1 MGFKFN
7 HLRQAMLAAGV
18 IPSILP
24 LVITN
29 RELIGDTGVAP
40 FAVQFDASGTSASSL
55 TARPFHDLHHSW
67 NFGDED
73 VSTWGYGTQAGVA
86 KKNRASGPIA
96 AHVYETPGTYT
107 VTYTVTDPI
116 TRQFATRTRTITV
129 TDPDTV
135 FAGTNTICVANGTV
149 PIIGDCPAGADRQN
163 VTTWAGVV
171 ALMATGKRILLKRG
185 DTWTVPSTTATNVA
199 GPGIVGAYGTGAK
212 PIIQLTA
219 TGSKAFSGTSA
230 SSFADWRIMDL
241 DCNASGLATGAARN
255 ACRFWD
261 MGQGTGST
269 SGYYGLLLRCSSAS
283 SGSFAYVNNHTV
295 VADCV
300 VTSVDGGSGNIGIWT
315 GPADYVAVLGTSVAD
330 ASAAEHCF
338 RFQGLRYGVISHCYG
353 NNPASTKHAFTL
365 RAYATAGAFN
375 GTYSEKVVI
384 SNNEFASPHTQC
396 VMIHPQNT
404 SNDERFRDIVFERN
418 YINATAMGVYG
429 IGMGVKGGERISIRN
444 NIFRLASQPTGL
456 HLDVG
461 SSLASN
467 GNVPPIIDGGYVYNN
482 TFYSSVAGTQATQA
496 VQMASASHLNVS
508 VTNNIYYAPL
518 HTNTK
523 YMVNNVVGAV
533 MTIAT
538 NTTDGTGVTTNPN
551 FTATPPVT
559 YADWKPTSGYA
570 VNGGTTVP
578 VFDDFFGVERVYP
591 TADIGAVSP

>member
-1 MGFKFN
+1 MNLLFK
-7 HLRQAMLAAGV
+7 LLLKGG
-18 IPSILP
+18 ITPITP
-24 LVITN
+24 LVVTN
-29 RELIGDTGVAP
+29 RAADSDTGVAP
-40 FAVQFDASGTSASSL
+40 FSVQFDASGTTSIN
-55 TARPFHDLHHSW
+55 TTRPFHELYHSW

-73 VSTWGYGTQAGVA
+73 TVTWGYGTQAGVA

-107 VTYTVTDPI
+107 VNYTAIDPL
-116 TRQFATRTRTITV
+116 TGQAATATKTITV
-129 TDPDTV
+129 TDPDVV
-135 FAGTNTICVANGTV
+135 FAGANTICIANGTLPV
-149 PIIGDCPAGADRQN
+149 AGVNGVPAGATCYN
-163 VTTWAGVV
+163 ETTWAGVV
-171 ALMATGKRILLKRG
+171 SRLATGKRVLLKKG
-185 DTWTVPSTTATNVA
+185 DTWLVPSTSATNVA

-241 DCNASGLATGAARN
+241 DCNASGLATGVARN

-283 SGSFAYVNNHTV
+283 SGSFAYLNNHSV

-396 VMIHPQNT
+396 VMIHPQNS

-429 IGMGVKGGERISIRN
+429 IGMGVKGGERITIRN
-444 NIFRLASQPTGL
+444 NLLRLASQPTGL

-467 GNVPPIIDGGYVYNN
+467 GFVPPIIDGCYVYNN
-482 TFYSSVAGTQATQA
+482 TFYSSVSGTQTTQA
-496 VQMASASHLNVS
+496 VQIVSAAHLNIS

-538 NTTDGTGVTTNPN
+538 NTADGTGVTTNPN
-551 FTATPPVT
+551 FTTTPPAT
-559 YADWKPTSGYA
+559 YADYKTTSGYTI
-570 VNGGTTVP
+570 NGGTTIAVY
-578 VFDDFFGVERVYP
+578 DDFFGAQRTYP
-591 TADIGAVSP
+591 TADMGAVNP